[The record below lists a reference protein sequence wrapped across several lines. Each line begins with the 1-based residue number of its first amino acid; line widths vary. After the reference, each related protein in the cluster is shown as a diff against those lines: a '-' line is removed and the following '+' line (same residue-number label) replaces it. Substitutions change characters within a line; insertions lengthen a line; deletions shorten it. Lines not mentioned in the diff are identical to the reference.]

1 MGANQGCEMLT
12 VSETTVDE
20 NPTGP
25 IPRPRERG
33 DGANPT
39 PGPEPIAIG
48 TRVELMSGKPDLDG
62 QRGVVTAFIA
72 SSGLCSVELEDGRG
86 SVNIKPENLVAKGRG
101 GGDANA
107 DFPAESVGQIP

>member
-1 MGANQGCEMLT
+1 
-12 VSETTVDE
+12 
-20 NPTGP
+20 
-25 IPRPRERG
+25 
-33 DGANPT
+33 
-39 PGPEPIAIG
+39 
-48 TRVELMSGKPDLDG
+48 MSGKPDLDG

-107 DFPAESVGQIP
+107 DFPAESAGPIPLPEPTAGPTGDEQTMGGGSDGKEVQQTMGNFDPETGQPIQKFDPETGARL

>member
-1 MGANQGCEMLT
+1 
-12 VSETTVDE
+12 
-20 NPTGP
+20 
-25 IPRPRERG
+25 
-33 DGANPT
+33 
-39 PGPEPIAIG
+39 
-48 TRVELMSGKPDLDG
+48 MSGKPDLDG